1 MMTTLKTKMTPKTKR
16 AWLVSLAI
24 VLAAALVAPEAR
36 ARLARRD
43 VPRGQV
49 SGLEMAIEGN
59 MKVVPGAR
67 LRWFVTVYEIVRGRD
82 LRPAAATKLLALA
95 SFHRK
100 APVATATTDRYGR
113 ARIEFAVPEK
123 IEQSFRLVVEARS
136 PKRVMRRFD
145 VQVELAPRYR
155 TELFVDRI
163 RLSPRAKLHAWGRV
177 FDLARN
183 RPVPRHALRLSAR
196 RENGALIGL
205 ERALQTDA
213 NGVFQASFLAPPR
226 TERFRVEALAERAP
240 LVRRSLEAARVV
252 TPELVVVARPAQ
264 RVVRPG
270 TTIDVDVVVRRPDG
284 RPVPQATLSGLSIPT
299 PKNKEDDV
307 KPVLTD
313 AQGRARV
320 PWHVPRHGGIHAIL
334 GGAPRP
340 AGEIIDV
347 SDTVRAVREGL
358 GTGQARVRVRATR
371 AAHHVS
377 WTAEGGALVPGL
389 PSRLFVKLQ
398 RADGQPAAGL
408 AISLTGGRLK
418 AASSTTDRSGI
429 AVIDTMVRAETG
441 VGGDAQAP
449 TAKAPT
455 SCRGPTVAAAT
466 LRAGTLQKSLCLPV
480 DPDATLRLRSAPTT
494 RAGGSLQVRLLAR
507 PAVAGYPVA
516 VTILVRTQHQKWQPI
531 DQQVVVERQKSITA
545 GRTVTLNVPKAATGP
560 IWIRARPLVGRERQ
574 EVRGGTALVWS
585 APARERRLR
594 VHPAASGA
602 MRVEWAGSRPSAG
615 QASSGFVLALPPQR
629 GQALL
634 AELRR
639 ARGERPASDAAD
651 AAWSGFL
658 AARTPADTAVSAV
671 LRDGK
676 RVTLA
681 MPEDAVGAGLLRDPW
696 RSRARFVRGRLGRLL
711 LAVEKRVAASIP
723 KKLHDVAVRT
733 PGGWR
738 LNSEILTEVG
748 VKLGTQAI
756 AGLDGSPLTITSLQ
770 ALDKHLTFD
779 NVARRITRQRQLRL
793 LVALAGFVRAK
804 QLDYGWP
811 RRKEPTS
818 WLAALR
824 SWHNPDSDNRIQHAD
839 LFDAWGRPFKLVKAR
854 GARARFRFLEPVPG
868 YELLSA
874 GPDGR
879 FGSADDLYDPFAR
892 VLPEGSVYGEAV
904 GEEALL
910 ARLRGVAMGRATLA
924 VIASAFAVGTPTWD
938 TSGSAASA
946 GSWESLARVEDT
958 RHALELR
965 AIRGAFPAASRFATL
980 EARTSLSLALSAQ
993 PRRYLVVAG
1002 AYHADGRSAFDARPL
1017 KAGAPVLI
1025 EAMMPRRLR
1034 PKEPLRVPVYLL
1046 GAGAPRQVSLRAHG
1060 SGAIRVALE
1069 GPQTFSL
1076 NSGQSRTL
1084 QLTIEAI
1091 RAGAGRVRLE
1101 VFAGGKLLRRFDR
1114 QLLAT
1119 PDGSLR
1125 AQHVAA
1131 RVDGSARAKLAL
1143 PRDARPIRSTLVVS
1157 SPRDL
1162 LRDPGFAELRRTHPA
1177 LLAWAHTLRGEPM
1190 PRALAAELSRRAR
1203 ASVPPQLDSACAA
1216 VAWSAAL
1223 ARQAATRSKKGE
1235 KTGTM
1240 THAPYFELHR
1250 ALARLVRAPSS
1261 MRQRAALLVALPSAN
1276 LGSSSADPIAKL
1288 VGELRRDGWYAIKT
1302 EQGRPSVMARLAAG
1316 LLLADRRDVP
1326 GRALFDK
1333 AREALVASSRG
1344 GKVLPGEAGRA
1355 MDGWIGTVAL
1365 AIAARQLGQ
1374 AALAKELA
1382 RGLAPRLYFALE
1394 NPEAAFWLL
1403 AASVYGAF
1411 GVQGPQAIEV
1421 ELDGARRRLELKQG
1435 SVTLALPQRSVSL
1448 TLHSKRP
1455 VFARLEAR
1463 YVRPVLET
1471 NEAPI
1476 VATIEGHVGRVG
1488 DTAALE
1494 VVVNSSSQKAIA
1506 RPVVELM
1513 LPASAVLSQAAIASL
1528 RHASAV
1534 KRLERVDAQGLLRI
1548 HLRSIGAKQ
1557 QRRLPLPLR
1566 WIAIGRF
1573 RGLST
1578 IAYDADSPWRITSR
1592 ASRTLT
1598 LKPRAQES
1606 WQ

>member
-1 MMTTLKTKMTPKTKR
+1 MMTTTMPKTKTTSRMTKTKMAR
-16 AWLVSLAI
+16 LVSLAI
-24 VLAAALVAPEAR
+24 VLAAASVAPPAR
-36 ARLARRD
+36 ARLARVN

-67 LRWFVTVYEIVRGRD
+67 VRWFVTVYEIVRGRD

-113 ARIEFAVPEK
+113 ARIEFEVPEK
-123 IEQSFRLVVEARS
+123 IAQSFRLVVEARS

-155 TELFVDRI
+155 TELFVDRT
-163 RLSPRAKLHAWGRV
+163 RLTPGATLHAWGRV

-183 RPVPRHALRLSAR
+183 RPAPRHAVRLSAR
-196 RENGALIGL
+196 RTNGVLMGQ
-205 ERALQTDA
+205 ERALKADA
-213 NGVFQASFLAPPR
+213 NGVFHASLSSPIGPG
-226 TERFRVEALAERAP
+226 RFRVEAQAERAP

-252 TPELVVVARPAQ
+252 TPELVVVARPTKG
-264 RVVRPG
+264 VVRPG
-270 TTIDVDVVVRRPDG
+270 ATIDVDVVVRRPDG
-284 RPVPQATLSGLSIPT
+284 RPVPHATLTGLSIPV

-320 PWHVPRHGGIHAIL
+320 PWRVPRRGGIRAIL
-334 GGAPRP
+334 GSAPRP
-340 AGEIIDV
+340 AGEIVDV
-347 SDTVRAVREGL
+347 SGIVRALREGL

-371 AAHHVS
+371 ATLHAS

-398 RADGQPAAGL
+398 RADGRPAAGL

-418 AASSTTDRSGI
+418 AASSTTDRSGV
-429 AVIDTMVRAETG
+429 AVIDATILEV
-441 VGGDAQAP
+441 DAQ
-449 TAKAPT
+449 APT

-480 DPDATLRLRSAPTT
+480 DPDATLRVRSAPLT
-494 RAGGSLQVRLLAR
+494 RAGGKLQVRLLAR
-507 PAVAGYPVA
+507 PAVAQYPVA
-516 VTILVRTQHQKWQPI
+516 VTILARGPHQKWQPI

-585 APARERRLR
+585 APASERRLR

-602 MRVEWAGSRPSAG
+602 MRVEWAGSRPGAG
-615 QASSGFVLALPPQR
+615 QASSGFVFALPPQR
-629 GQALL
+629 GQVLL

-639 ARGERPASDAAD
+639 ARGQRPASGAAD
-651 AAWSGFL
+651 ATWSGFL
-658 AARTPADTAVSAV
+658 AAHTPADTAVSAV
-671 LRDGK
+671 LREGR

-681 MPEDAVGAGLLRDPW
+681 MPADAVGAGLLRDPW

-711 LAVEKRVAASIP
+711 LAVEERVAASIP
-723 KKLHDVAVRT
+723 KKLNDVAVRT

-738 LNSEILTEVG
+738 LNSEILTAVG
-748 VKLGTQAI
+748 VKLGTPAI
-756 AGLDGSPLTITSLQ
+756 AGLDGSPLTISSLQ

-811 RRKEPTS
+811 RRKKPTS

-824 SWHNPDSDNRIQHAD
+824 GWHNPDGDNQLQHAD

-854 GARARFRFLEPVPG
+854 GARARFRFLEPITG

-924 VIASAFAVGTPTWD
+924 VIASAFAVGTPSWD

-965 AIRGAFPAASRFATL
+965 AIRGPFPAVGRFATL
-980 EARTSLSLALSAQ
+980 EARTSLSLELSAQ

-1002 AYHADGRSAFDARPL
+1002 AYHADGRSAFDAKPL
-1017 KAGAPVLI
+1017 EAGAPVLI
-1025 EAMMPRRLR
+1025 EAVMPRRLR

-1076 NSGQSRTL
+1076 QNGQSRTL
-1084 QLTIEAI
+1084 QLTIEAS

-1143 PRDARPIRSTLVVS
+1143 PRDARPLRSTLVVS

-1162 LRDPGFAELRRTHPA
+1162 LRDPGFAELRRSHPA

-1203 ASVPPQLDSACAA
+1203 AGVPPQLDSACAA

-1223 ARQAATRSKKGE
+1223 ARQAAMRSKKGE
-1235 KTGTM
+1235 KTGTR
-1240 THAPYFELHR
+1240 TPAPYFELHR

-1288 VGELRRDGWYAIKT
+1288 VRELRRDGWYAIKT

-1333 AREALVASSRG
+1333 AREALVASPRG

-1382 RGLAPRLYFALE
+1382 RGLAPRLYFAHE

-1411 GVQGPQAIEV
+1411 GVQGPQAVEV
-1421 ELDGARRRLELKQG
+1421 ELDGARRRLDLKQG
-1435 SVTLALPQRSVSL
+1435 SATLALPQRPVSL

-1463 YVRPVLET
+1463 YVRPVLKT
-1471 NEAPI
+1471 DEAPI

-1494 VVVNSSSQKAIA
+1494 LVVKSNAQKVIA

-1513 LPASAVLSQAAIASL
+1513 LPASAVLSNAAIAEL
-1528 RHASAV
+1528 RRTAAV

-1548 HLRSIGAKQ
+1548 HLRSIDAKQ
-1557 QRRLPLPLR
+1557 QRRLPLPLH

-1598 LKPRAQES
+1598 IKPRAQES
-1606 WQ
+1606 WR